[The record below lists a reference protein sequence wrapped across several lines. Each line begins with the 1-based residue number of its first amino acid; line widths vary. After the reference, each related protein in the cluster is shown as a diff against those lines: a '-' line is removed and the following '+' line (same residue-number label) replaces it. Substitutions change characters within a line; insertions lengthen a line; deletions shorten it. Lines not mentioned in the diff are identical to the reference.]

1 MFPEIPDR
9 ESQSCLTKNKKQ
21 TKNNLSKRTD
31 LKKKQTKQNKTKQTW
46 LSKKQ
51 TRNMT
56 DF

>member
-31 LKKKQTKQNKTKQTW
+31 LKKKQTKQNKTKQT
-46 LSKKQ
+46 
-51 TRNMT
+51 
-56 DF
+56 